1 MKTLQTLTIALLLAL
16 SAAACGP
23 TDAIPTAYA
32 LKPADA
38 GMTLHP
44 DPAEGSGDGQVYEY
58 H

>member
-32 LKPADA
+32 LQPAA
-38 GMTLHP
+38 STVLYP
-44 DPAEGSGDGQVYEY
+44 APAEGSGDGQVYEY